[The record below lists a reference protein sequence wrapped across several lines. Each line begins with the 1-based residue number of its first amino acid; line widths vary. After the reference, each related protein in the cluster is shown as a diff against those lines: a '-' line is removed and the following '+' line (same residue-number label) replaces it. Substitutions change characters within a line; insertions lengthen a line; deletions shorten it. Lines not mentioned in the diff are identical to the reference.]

1 MRALVVCYSLTGTT
15 GRVARALADAL
26 GAELEEIRCPR
37 YRPGLLGSLRAGHD
51 SWRNRIPEIEAPAH
65 DPAQYGLVVVGG
77 PVWAWNACTPVRAY
91 LTRTA
96 ARLPAVAFFA
106 TAGGA
111 GFERAFATMQALAG
125 KKPAATLALAA
136 EHFKQGKDPAAIAA
150 FAAELRRGGPG

>member
-15 GRVARALADAL
+15 RRVARALASEL

-37 YRPGLLGSLRAGHD
+37 YRPGFLGALRAGHD
-51 SWRNRIPEIEAPAH
+51 SWRGLIQEIEPPAN
-65 DPAQYGLVVVGG
+65 DPAQYELVAVGG

-96 ARLPAVAFFA
+96 DRLPAVAFFA

-111 GFERAFATMQALAG
+111 GFERAFATMAALAG
-125 KKPAATLALAA
+125 RQPAATLALTA
-136 EHFKQGKDPAAIAA
+136 EHFKEGKDPAAIAA
-150 FAAELRRGGPG
+150 FAAELRRGRPA